1 MKSLLNHIHSPN
13 ELRQLDRSQLIQL
26 STELREFILDTLSV
40 KPGHLGAGLGVVE
53 LTVALHHFYNTP
65 EDLLI
70 WDVGHQ
76 CYPHKILTGRKDD
89 FHSLRQLTGI
99 AGFPAREESEFDVF
113 GVGHSSTS
121 VSAITGMAIAD
132 KLQGKTNKHIAVI
145 GDASI
150 VSGMALEGLNHLG
163 STDLD
168 VLIILNDN
176 SIGIDPSV
184 GALKEH
190 FFQLENGQEHS
201 VFEDFGFHYKGVI
214 DGHDFEE
221 LFSAFHE
228 LNEIH
233 GPKLLHI
240 KTIKG
245 KGYAKAE
252 ADQVKWHSPGLF
264 DKATGEISPS
274 KQSKISFQHIFG
286 ETISELMRTNEKM
299 VTITPAMLTGS
310 NLVKAKLEFPE
321 RVLDVG
327 IAEQHSVTLA
337 AGMATQGIIP
347 YLAIYSTFLQRA
359 YDQVIHDVALQNL
372 PVVFCIDRAGI
383 VGTDGATHH
392 GYFDISFLRSIPNMI
407 VSAPMDEVDFRNLL
421 YTAQFTEQP
430 FSIRFPKGNSETDK
444 LNSEF
449 KKIET
454 GKAIALREASA
465 TTLQKGNETAVLTFG
480 TIGSKVQKILKS
492 LNTEQR
498 LLSEVEANQSIGH
511 YKFLFCKP
519 LDTETLDEIF
529 DQYKTI
535 ITFEDGILNG
545 GFGDAVLE
553 YAQEKD
559 FKGKIIR
566 KGYPDE
572 FIPHGSVEELEK
584 LVGLDEESILDT
596 LVKLI

>member
-1 MKSLLNHIHSPN
+1 MKSLLDHIHSPK
-13 ELRQLDRSQLIQL
+13 ELRQLKRSDLTQV
-26 STELREFILDTLSV
+26 SAELREFILDTLSV

-53 LTVALHHFYNTP
+53 LTVALHYFYDTP

-76 CYPHKILTGRKDD
+76 CYPHKILTGRKKQFDT
-89 FHSLRQLTGI
+89 LRQLNGI
-99 AGFPAREESEFDVF
+99 SGFPTSEESEFDAF
-113 GVGHSSTS
+113 GTGHSSTS

-132 KLQGKTNKHIAVI
+132 QMLGKSNKHIAVI

-190 FFQLENGQEHS
+190 FFHLENGGQHS

-214 DGHDFEE
+214 DGHNFEE
-221 LFSAFHE
+221 LFSAFEE
-228 LNEIH
+228 LEAIKK
-233 GPKLLHI
+233 PKILHI
-240 KTIKG
+240 KTVKG
-245 KGYAKAE
+245 KGYANAE

-264 DKATGEISPS
+264 NKETGEISQTL
-274 KQSKISFQHIFG
+274 QSKISIQKIFG
-286 ETISELMRTNEKM
+286 ETMSELMRQNEKI
-299 VTITPAMLTGS
+299 TAITPAMLTGS
-310 NLVKAKLEFPE
+310 NLVKSKLEFPN

-337 AGMATQGIIP
+337 AGMATQGITP

-392 GYFDISFLRSIPNMI
+392 GYFDVSFLRTIPNMI
-407 VSAPMDEVDFRNLL
+407 VSAPMDEKDFRNLL
-421 YTAQFTEQP
+421 YTAQFAESP
-430 FSIRFPKGNSETDK
+430 MSIRFPKGNTEVEVLESD
-444 LNSEF
+444 F
-449 KKIET
+449 KPIEI
-454 GKAIALREASA
+454 GKAEELKSGKEVAI
-465 TTLQKGNETAVLTFG
+465 LTFG
-480 TIGSKVQKILKS
+480 TIGNRIQKILYQIES
-492 LNTEQR
+492 ER
-498 LLSEVEANQSIGH
+498 LFAERSRSIGH
-511 YKFLFCKP
+511 YKFIFCKP
-519 LDTETLDEIF
+519 LDEDLLDEIF
-529 DQYKTI
+529 NQYKTI
-535 ITFEDGILNG
+535 ISFEDGILSG
-545 GFGDAVLE
+545 GFGDAILE
-553 YAQEKD
+553 YASEKE

-566 KGYPDE
+566 KAYPDE
-572 FIPHGSVEELEK
+572 FIGHGSVEELEK
-584 LVGLDEESILDT
+584 QIGLDEESVLEF
-596 LVKLI
+596 LLSLKP

>member
-1 MKSLLNHIHSPN
+1 MKSLLDHIHSPT
-13 ELRQLDRSQLIQL
+13 ELRQLKRSDLPQL
-26 STELREFILDTLSV
+26 SAELREFILDTLSV

-53 LTVALHHFYNTP
+53 LTVALHHFYSTP

-76 CYPHKILTGRKDD
+76 CYPHKILTGRKDQFD
-89 FHSLRQLTGI
+89 TLRQSGGI
-99 AGFPAREESEFDVF
+99 AGFPTRDESEFDAF
-113 GVGHSSTS
+113 GTGHSSTS

-132 KLQGKTNKHIAVI
+132 QLLGKSNKHIAII

-190 FFQLENGQEHS
+190 FFHLENGGKHS

-214 DGHDFEE
+214 DGHNFEE
-221 LFSAFHE
+221 LFSAFEE
-228 LNEIH
+228 LEVIKK
-233 GPKLLHI
+233 PKILHI
-240 KTIKG
+240 KTVKG
-245 KGYAKAE
+245 KGYANAE

-264 DKATGEISPS
+264 NKATGEIS
-274 KQSKISFQHIFG
+274 KTLQSKISFQEIFG
-286 ETISELMRTNEKM
+286 ETMSELMRQNEKI
-299 VTITPAMLTGS
+299 TAITPAMLTGS
-310 NLVKAKLEFPE
+310 NLVKSKLEFPN

-359 YDQVIHDVALQNL
+359 YDQAIHDVALQNL
-372 PVVFCIDRAGI
+372 PVVFCIDRSGI

-392 GYFDISFLRSIPNMI
+392 GYFDVSFLRTIPNMI

-421 YTAQFTEQP
+421 YTAQFSDSP
-430 FSIRFPKGNSETDK
+430 FSIRFPKGNTEVEISEM
-444 LNSEF
+444 NF
-449 KKIET
+449 NPIEI
-454 GKAIALREASA
+454 GKAEEIKLGTDVAILS
-465 TTLQKGNETAVLTFG
+465 FG
-480 TIGSKVQKILKS
+480 TIGNRIQNILNEIHSKEKF
-492 LNTEQR
+492 
-498 LLSEVEANQSIGH
+498 GH
-511 YKFLFCKP
+511 YKFIFCKP
-519 LDTETLDEIF
+519 LDEDLLDEIF
-529 DQYKTI
+529 KKYETI
-535 ITFEDGILNG
+535 VTFEDGTLNG

-553 YAQEKD
+553 YASEKA

-584 LVGLDEESILDT
+584 QIGLDEESILDA